1 MFGSCICAN
10 LFKSSTSTGQSVDQR
25 ESTIFIHT
33 YQFKISVTVLKLS
46 WKSGKFLCN
55 MILVLVAKYWD
66 HFLLFY
72 GLIYRLQIHLNVQ
85 HWTNIARIPTCKI
98 LTISK
103 IKDTLYMLKHI
114 PKLTYCLQTHYKV
127 ILGNFS
133 FSTSILFLW
142 IKLIT
147 NVQDFFFMFLDPV
160 IKLLKTSAENWSEYW
175 ISANN

>member
-1 MFGSCICAN
+1 MKIWEISMQHDTCSFSKILRSFSSLLWFNN
-10 LFKSSTSTGQSVDQR
+10 L
-25 ESTIFIHT
+25 
-33 YQFKISVTVLKLS
+33 
-46 WKSGKFLCN
+46 
-55 MILVLVAKYWD
+55 
-66 HFLLFY
+66 
-72 GLIYRLQIHLNVQ
+72 YRLQIHLNVQ
-85 HWTNIARIPTCKI
+85 HWTNIARTPTCKI

-147 NVQDFFFMFLDPV
+147 NVQDFFFVFLDPV
-160 IKLLKTSAENWSEYW
+160 IKLLKTSAGNWSEYW

>member
-1 MFGSCICAN
+1 MKIWEISMQHDTCSCSKIPRS
-10 LFKSSTSTGQSVDQR
+10 FSS
-25 ESTIFIHT
+25 
-33 YQFKISVTVLKLS
+33 
-46 WKSGKFLCN
+46 
-55 MILVLVAKYWD
+55 
-66 HFLLFY
+66 LLWFN
-72 GLIYRLQIHLNVQ
+72 IYRLQIHLNVQ

-147 NVQDFFFMFLDPV
+147 NVQDFFFVFLDPV
-160 IKLLKTSAENWSEYW
+160 IKLLKTRAGN
-175 ISANN
+175 